1 MDLYDEFFSIIRAF
15 EDAEITYAV
24 IGGIALAFHDKPRFT
39 RDIDILVN
47 KNHFEEVEKILRKL
61 EYFSSTDPHKFLN
74 VDLVLHRFVKTEKG
88 DHLLVDLLIGEN
100 KKFDRVFENSVKTE
114 WEEGVVSIASKK
126 DLIWLKKFRN
136 SDQDK
141 TDIKKLSNDQD

>member
-39 RDIDILVN
+39 RDIDILVD

-100 KKFDRVFENSVKTE
+100 KRFDQVFENSVETE

-126 DLIWLKKFRN
+126 YLIWLKKFRN